1 MGEVTSTTT
10 TEIIFLVEELPEGG
24 WLARALDHGIVTEA
38 DDLDGLKAAVREAVR
53 CHFEGDAPRIIRLHI
68 VRDEVIPA

>member
-1 MGEVTSTTT
+1 MREGKSTT

-24 WLARALDHGIVTEA
+24 WLARALGHAILTEA
-38 DDLDGLKAAVREAVR
+38 DDLDALKEAVREAVR
-53 CHFEGDAPRIIRLHI
+53 CHFDDDAPRIIRLHI